1 MAIVELADEGV
12 EIGER
17 IEFAVFAFG
26 FRFGFVF
33 FGGGFGDG
41 GGASLHNVTIIDF
54 IFIGSSL

>member
-1 MAIVELADEGV
+1 MAVVELADEGV
-12 EIGER
+12 EIGEG
-17 IEFAVFAFG
+17 IESAILAFG